1 MSPRPRLFS
10 SGIWRTT
17 ESEGEENLALDHPN
31 ALPLK
36 GWANVNRRLRDILGR
51 GQGNHHLQN
60 AYERCGIPG
69 RPKIMIPGN
78 TRMIV
83 YSSAFLRQSFRHF
96 PARYQA
102 MVELSRTLCLRAED
116 PASKNR
122 AAFRKRADTVIRV
135 GLRMARAT
143 YVLPAFLVHVCSVAS
158 CS

>member
-36 GWANVNRRLRDILGR
+36 GWANVARP
-51 GQGNHHLQN
+51 
-60 AYERCGIPG
+60 YERCGIHG
-69 RPKIMIPGN
+69 WPKIMIPGN

-135 GLRMARAT
+135 GLRMTKAT
-143 YVLPAFLVHVCSVAS
+143 NVLPAFLVHVCFVQSAS